1 MFIRHFQSNTLGESI
16 CVRCAGKFQESGKKE
31 DSDGGINE
39 FLDESLQGEET
50 ARETASKN
58 EQNNN
63 IDEVLHNT
71 TGEKMNFED
80 LDRGQCDI
88 HKMDHDNSECGDDD
102 GVVNT
107 EEEVNGTSG
116 GQSEKLDVATD
127 DVNNN
132 NDDCVDGKNEAEE
145 EEEEEGWEWDD
156 SDDYEYEY
164 LEMDQDQYKVQTF
177 DGSFSISI

>member
-1 MFIRHFQSNTLGESI
+1 MFKRYFQSNTLGESI
-16 CVRCAGKFQESGKKE
+16 CVRCAGKFEESENKG

-39 FLDESLQGEET
+39 FLDESLQGEKT
-50 ARETASKN
+50 ARKTASKN

-63 IDEVLHNT
+63 IDEVLHNM
-71 TGEKMNFED
+71 TGEKLSFED
-80 LDRGQCDI
+80 LDQGQCDI

-116 GQSEKLDVATD
+116 DQSGELDAATD
-127 DVNNN
+127 DVNND

-145 EEEEEGWEWDD
+145 EEEEEWEWDD

-177 DGSFSISI
+177 DGSFSIAI